1 MTRVQYQ
8 AAAKA
13 DLIEAWLQ
21 IANDSVEWADEY
33 ISRLQ
38 KICELIA
45 DQPAMGLDR
54 TDIADGVQSFA
65 VDHYIIFYEQ
75 HQRGI
80 SVLRVWHAARDPVT
94 FSVDS

>member
-1 MTRVQYQ
+1 VTRVQYQ

-21 IANDSVEWADEY
+21 IADDSVERADEY

-38 KICELIA
+38 EICELIA

-54 TDIADGVQSFA
+54 PDIADGIQSF
-65 VDHYIIFYEQ
+65 
-75 HQRGI
+75 
-80 SVLRVWHAARDPVT
+80 L
-94 FSVDS
+94 